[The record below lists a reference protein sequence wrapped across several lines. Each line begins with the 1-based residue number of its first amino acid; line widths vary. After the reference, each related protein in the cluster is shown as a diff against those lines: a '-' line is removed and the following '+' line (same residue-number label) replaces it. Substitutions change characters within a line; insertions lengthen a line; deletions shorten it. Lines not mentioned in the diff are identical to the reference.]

1 MRRPDLSDR
10 LLAYLFF
17 AAAVILVA
25 WFAYLPGLAPA
36 WRLPG
41 SPQLYRF
48 GLAGSFLLLVSLF
61 FVLAKR
67 TRWGG
72 SPVRWFSAHIVAAL
86 AGGVLVAIHSAG
98 RLRYAPALLLL
109 ALAALAA
116 LGVWARIQLSRRMSA
131 TFAEKHESFGFI
143 RNVSAGEALAGDED
157 RERLGALIR
166 KKESLL
172 ARLEPGAGEGTF
184 SLTPALWLAHPVLAA
199 AYARLVREES
209 AILGVREK
217 VPAAQAHWRRLHL
230 SLAAIFVLGLIGHV
244 VVVTLFAGYVSGGE
258 EIYWWHLAAW

>member
-10 LLAYLFF
+10 LLAYLLF
-17 AAAVILVA
+17 AAAVILVT
-25 WFAYLPGLAPA
+25 WFAFLPGLAPA

-72 SPVRWFSAHIVAAL
+72 SPVRWFSAHVVAAV
-86 AGGVLVAIHSAG
+86 AGGVLATIHSAG

-109 ALAALAA
+109 VLAALAA
-116 LGVWARIQLSRRMSA
+116 LGVWARFQLSRRMSA
-131 TFAEKHESFGFI
+131 TFAEKHESF
-143 RNVSAGEALAGDED
+143 VPVGDEG

-166 KKESLL
+166 EKESLL

-184 SLTPALWLAHPVLAA
+184 SLTLALWLGHPVLAA
-199 AYARLVREES
+199 AYARLAREES
-209 AILGVREK
+209 RLLGVRER

-230 SLAAIFVLGLIGHV
+230 ALAAIFTLGLIGHI